1 MIEESHFKKLM
12 WWTSSFVIATY
23 CVVLLPA
30 WWVEV
35 LAGREK
41 VFETLGSLLFL
52 TSSVFFFRA
61 FLAVGQ
67 RGATGS
73 SAADSQAVES
83 RARWRRVAYALLALL
98 LFVAC
103 GEELSWGQHLFGF
116 EPPERI
122 KELNAQQELNL
133 HNMWWLDSFDEE
145 GQKKSGWRSF
155 LNSNRLFDY
164 FMVTLLW
171 LLPWAHHL
179 IPTLGRWID
188 RFGGPVVPR
197 SLGAPLAISFA
208 MTVVIELVLVDGM
221 FLHLAVSETRE
232 LSYALL
238 CAIAAW
244 ALWRKEL
251 A

>member
-1 MIEESHFKKLM
+1 MIEEGRLTKIV
-12 WWTSSFVIATY
+12 WWASGFTVATY

-30 WWVEV
+30 WWVEI

-41 VFETLGSLLFL
+41 AFETLGSVLFL
-52 TSSVFFFRA
+52 VASIFFFRA
-61 FLAVGQ
+61 F
-67 RGATGS
+67 RATGRQ
-73 SAADSQAVES
+73 AEQDSQS
-83 RARWRRVAYALLALL
+83 KWRRVAYALLCLL

-103 GEELSWGQHLFGF
+103 GEELSWGQHLLGF

-133 HNMWWLDSFDEE
+133 HNMWFVDSFDPE
-145 GQKKSGWRSF
+145 GEKKSGWRSL

-179 IPTLGRWID
+179 FPAVGRWID

-197 SLGAPLAISFA
+197 ILGAPLALSFA
-208 MTVVIELVLVDGM
+208 LTVIIELVLVDGM
-221 FLHLAVSETRE
+221 ILHLAVSETRE

-238 CAIAAW
+238 CAISAW
-244 ALWRKEL
+244 VLWRKESV
-251 A
+251 